1 MTELLP
7 CRRAGRARWP
17 HWLAASACAFS
28 LLSAQA
34 TELNLANQAEL
45 EQLPGIG
52 PQLAQRLLDERSQ
65 QGPFASWA
73 EVQRRIKG
81 VGPATA
87 RRLSR
92 GGLRVAGQAYAD
104 SSSPAASGA
113 SAATAAAAPAASAP

>member
-1 MTELLP
+1 MSELLP
-7 CRRAGRARWP
+7 CRRAGRGRWP
-17 HWLAASACAFS
+17 QWLAASASALC

-45 EQLPGIG
+45 EQLQGIG
-52 PQLAQRLLDERSQ
+52 PQLAQRLLDERLR

-87 RRLSR
+87 WRLSR